1 MATNPLAPPQ
11 AQLASQEPAPLS
23 EGQRLVNTFFAPSKA
38 FTDLR
43 RNASWWAPF
52 LIIAVVSLLFIYVVD
67 EKVGFQKVSEN
78 QIQLQPKQ
86 AERLDRLPADQRQK
100 AMQQQVTVTRIIS
113 YAIPVIAL
121 GVYAVFAAVLFATL
135 KFVASADLKY
145 KTLFA
150 LIVYTRLPLLLST
163 LLAIVSLVAGV
174 SSDGFNIQNPAATN
188 PGYFIDPNGSAALR
202 ALLTPLDVFSI
213 WTLILTAI
221 GITCIS
227 KVKRST
233 AFAVV
238 FGWFAVVVLAR
249 VAIAAATS

>member
-1 MATNPLAPPQ
+1 MATNSSAPLPVQQP
-11 AQLASQEPAPLS
+11 SQEPAPLS

-67 EKVGFQKVSEN
+67 QKVGFQKVAEN

-86 AERLDRLPADQRQK
+86 AERLD
-100 AMQQQVTVTRIIS
+100 
-113 YAIPVIAL
+113 
-121 GVYAVFAAVLFATL
+121 
-135 KFVASADLKY
+135 
-145 KTLFA
+145 
-150 LIVYTRLPLLLST
+150 
-163 LLAIVSLVAGV
+163 
-174 SSDGFNIQNPAATN
+174 
-188 PGYFIDPNGSAALR
+188 
-202 ALLTPLDVFSI
+202 
-213 WTLILTAI
+213 
-221 GITCIS
+221 ITCIS

-238 FGWFAVVVLAR
+238 LGWFAVVVLAR

>member
-1 MATNPLAPPQ
+1 MATNPTAPLRAQQPSQ
-11 AQLASQEPAPLS
+11 APAPLS
-23 EGQRLVNTFFAPSKA
+23 EGERLVNTFFAPGKA

-52 LIIAVVSLLFIYVVD
+52 LIIAVVSLLFIYVVGQ
-67 EKVGFQKVSEN
+67 KVGFQKVSEN

-86 AERLDRLPADQRQK
+86 AERIDRLPADQRQK
-100 AMQQQVTVTRIIS
+100 IMQQQVTLTRIIS

-121 GVYAVFAAVLFATL
+121 GVYAVFSAVLFVTL
-135 KFVASADLKY
+135 KLVASADVKY

-163 LLAIVSLVAGV
+163 LLAIVSLLAGV
-174 SSDGFNIQNPAATN
+174 SGDGFNIQNPAATN
-188 PGYFIDPNGSAALR
+188 PGYFIGPDGSAVLR
-202 ALLTPLDVFSI
+202 ALLTPLDVFSF
-213 WTLILTAI
+213 WTLVLTAI

-233 AFAVV
+233 AFTVV

-249 VAIAAATS
+249 VVLAAATS